1 MLDLGTDRGVSFYD
15 DRPKVSTGKFP
26 LAIDNP
32 LAKKQRQD
40 WSFNTTLEKGEEAA
54 TDSLLT
60 ESIFHSHSSK
70 PLPAPQLA
78 ESRIQTDT
86 ESIFH
91 RQQSNMKHLAQTSSL
106 SDNTLL
112 TESIF
117 HSHKPNPKGKKS
129 SFEWEG
135 INWYKQKPAQ
145 QEVQLRHGITHHR
158 SNNNPVHHQ
167 VHTKRKSSVYDREV
181 YAHNN
186 YNTCTFH
193 IHSLDSILHHTA
205 KVLSFAD

>member
-15 DRPKVSTGKFP
+15 DQPKVSTGKFP
-26 LAIDNP
+26 LAIDKP

-40 WSFNTTLEKGEEAA
+40 WSFNTTLEKGDEAA

-78 ESRIQTDT
+78 ESHVQTDT

-91 RQQSNMKHLAQTSSL
+91 QQQSSMKHLAQTSSL

-129 SFEWEG
+129 SFKWEG
-135 INWYKQKPAQ
+135 INWYKQKPVQ
-145 QEVQLRHGITHHR
+145 QEERLRHGIMTHHR

-167 VHTKRKSSVYDREV
+167 VHTKRKSLVYRKNPVYDREV
-181 YAHNN
+181 
-186 YNTCTFH
+186 CTQ
-193 IHSLDSILHHTA
+193 
-205 KVLSFAD
+205 